1 MWIRMAWMILFS
13 AALATP
19 VLAADDGAPLGMS
32 RTGAR
37 ETESVG
43 FALIEHNVWPVAP
56 QITRDA
62 PVVAPAPRRTRQ
74 GLRQRSAYLPAIYV
88 AEVRYSLPP
97 GLLDALIWAESGYNP
112 ITVSPVGAVGLAQL
126 MPGTATDLGV
136 TNRYDPFASINGGA
150 RYLRQM
156 LDRFGSLHLA
166 LAAYN
171 AGPGA
176 VLRAGGIPSN
186 RETPRYVARVM
197 RRWFAAGTIGH

>member
-1 MWIRMAWMILFS
+1 MWIRIGWMLLVS

-19 VLAADDGAPLGMS
+19 VLAADDGAPPGMS

-56 QITRDA
+56 QIMSDA
-62 PVVAPAPRRTRQ
+62 QVVTPSQRRTRP
-74 GLRQRSAYLPAIYV
+74 GPRQRSAYLPAIYG
-88 AEVRYSLPP
+88 AEVRHSLPP
-97 GLLDALIWAESGYNP
+97 GILDALIWAESGYKP
-112 ITVSPVGAVGLAQL
+112 FAVSPVGAVGLAQL
-126 MPGTATDLGV
+126 MPATAKDLGV
-136 TNRYDPFASINGGA
+136 ANRYDPSASINGGA

-156 LDRFGSLHLA
+156 LDRFGSVHLA

-176 VLRAGGIPSN
+176 VLRAGGIPLN
-186 RETPRYVARVM
+186 GETPGYVARVM
-197 RRWFAAGTIGH
+197 RRWVARDRTTD